1 MNSYLLFKS
10 LHLIAVFSWMAGL
23 LYLPRIFVYH
33 VENKE
38 KKEATDIFEVME
50 KRLFFYIMRPAMI
63 FTWIFGL
70 ILIYL
75 NGIEIFSELWIQIK
89 IVLVVLLSVYNDYLG
104 KCLKSLKNSQF
115 IATIAAMQPDIMVVS
130 AYGLIIPK
138 VLLDLP
144 RHGCVNV
151 HASLLPRWRGAAPIQ
166 RAMLAGDVETGISL
180 MKMEAALDAGPIYA
194 QASLEIDPRESA
206 GELHDRLAQLGGEL
220 LKENLSDILLEK
232 LHPSKQDEKQA
243 SYAKKIFKDDGNHA
257 RSAVSC
263 NSLPKNASVEIDSV
277 FQLGD

>member
-1 MNSYLLFKS
+1 MNSYFLFKS

-75 NGIEIFSELWIQIK
+75 NGIEIFSQLWIQIK

-104 KCLKSLKNSQF
+104 KCLRSLKNNTNTRSSKF
-115 IATIAAMQPDIMVVS
+115 FR
-130 AYGLIIPK
+130 IINEIPT
-138 VLLDLP
+138 VLLIFI
-144 RHGCVNV
+144 VFV
-151 HASLLPRWRGAAPIQ
+151 
-166 RAMLAGDVETGISL
+166 V
-180 MKMEAALDAGPIYA
+180 
-194 QASLEIDPRESA
+194 
-206 GELHDRLAQLGGEL
+206 
-220 LKENLSDILLEK
+220 
-232 LHPSKQDEKQA
+232 
-243 SYAKKIFKDDGNHA
+243 IFKP
-257 RSAVSC
+257 
-263 NSLPKNASVEIDSV
+263 L
-277 FQLGD
+277 